1 MFCTY
6 KETPVQLAASP
17 RMKARS
23 FQGIGRRVS
32 DGGAVVA
39 PPPSILE
46 RDKPAV
52 CIVIAAVAVA
62 SCPSHDSFEIYLA
75 SAAQHPS
82 GYLGGL
88 AALAERIIL
97 AVSVETHA
105 YILLRIGAHKGR
117 HFVGIF
123 GMWVPLPLL
132 AFKVPRLSVCRDG
145 EVPHEAFALLC
156 IIGWV
161 LATSAERYALR
172 HGVCSL
178 NAVRAG
184 RIWTVLT
191 ANVVHFSPIHLLH
204 NVMQVLTLGPVLHS
218 ALGCDVMAVLL
229 LFSALTASVASLVWN
244 GMVCR
249 RPNEGS
255 AGASGVAMGMIAANA
270 ALYPRVVVRL
280 YGVEMHW
287 AALPFVH
294 LAIDAA
300 CCGVDLA
307 AHAGGAACGWML
319 VRRWRG
325 SWYTWG
331 SGW

>member
-1 MFCTY
+1 MY
-6 KETPVQLAASP
+6 LQGHNGQLAASP
-17 RMKARS
+17 MKSRS
-23 FQGIGRRVS
+23 FQGVGRRVS

-46 RDKPAV
+46 RAKPALCV
-52 CIVIAAVAVA
+52 VIAAVAVA

-229 LFSALTASVASLVWN
+229 LFSALTASVASLVWS
-244 GMVCR
+244 GVVCR

-280 YGVEMHW
+280 YGVEMHS